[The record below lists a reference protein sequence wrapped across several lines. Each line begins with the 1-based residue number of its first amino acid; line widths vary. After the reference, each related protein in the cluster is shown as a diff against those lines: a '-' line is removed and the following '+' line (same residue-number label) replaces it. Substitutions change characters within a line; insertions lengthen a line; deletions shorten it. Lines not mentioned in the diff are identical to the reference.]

1 VIASPPLLQ
10 PPPCNHPKQ
19 IRHQFPDVAITC
31 ILIPSVGSSLI
42 ETPESDKHLDGGKT
56 MAQDRLTTLGSGGS
70 IAWAILLIGF
80 GFLAIAL
87 PLGTSLGVILVVSWL
102 IILSGGFQFIHAFQS
117 KGAGSIA
124 WKLLVAVV
132 YLIAGLYFLLHP
144 LLGLASF
151 TLALAFFFVAEGVVD
166 LIAYFQNSSAAGS
179 GWILLDG
186 IVTLLLGILV
196 WRHWPSTSGWVI
208 GTLVGISML
217 MTGTTRLML
226 SLAARRFLSISD
238 RRQVIDNAA

>member
-1 VIASPPLLQ
+1 MV
-10 PPPCNHPKQ
+10 
-19 IRHQFPDVAITC
+19 
-31 ILIPSVGSSLI
+31 
-42 ETPESDKHLDGGKT
+42 
-56 MAQDRLTTLGSGGS
+56 QDRLATLGSGGS
-70 IAWAILLIGF
+70 IAWAILLIVF

-87 PLGTSLGVILVVSWL
+87 PLGTSLGVVLVVAWL

-117 KGAGSIA
+117 QGAGSIA

-132 YLIAGLYFLLHP
+132 YLIAGIYFLTHP

-166 LIAYFQNSSAAGS
+166 LIAYFQNRSAEGS
-179 GWILLDG
+179 GWILFDG
-186 IVTLLLGILV
+186 IVTLILGILV

-226 SLAARRFLSISD
+226 SLAARRLRSVSD
-238 RRQVIDNAA
+238 KGRIIGKVA

>member
-1 VIASPPLLQ
+1 MV
-10 PPPCNHPKQ
+10 
-19 IRHQFPDVAITC
+19 
-31 ILIPSVGSSLI
+31 
-42 ETPESDKHLDGGKT
+42 
-56 MAQDRLTTLGSGGS
+56 QDRLATLGSGGS
-70 IAWAILLIGF
+70 IAWAILLIVF

-87 PLGTSLGVILVVSWL
+87 PLGTSLGVVLVVAWL

-117 KGAGSIA
+117 QGAGSIA

-132 YLIAGLYFLLHP
+132 YLIAGIYFLTHP

-166 LIAYFQNSSAAGS
+166 LIAYFQNRSAEGS
-179 GWILLDG
+179 GWILFDG
-186 IVTLLLGILV
+186 IVTLILGILV

-226 SLAARRFLSISD
+226 SLAARRLRGLSEKGRIIGK
-238 RRQVIDNAA
+238 VA

>member
-1 VIASPPLLQ
+1 MV
-10 PPPCNHPKQ
+10 
-19 IRHQFPDVAITC
+19 
-31 ILIPSVGSSLI
+31 
-42 ETPESDKHLDGGKT
+42 
-56 MAQDRLTTLGSGGS
+56 QDRLATLGSGGS
-70 IAWAILLIGF
+70 IVWAILLIVF

-87 PLGTSLGVILVVSWL
+87 PLGTSLGVVLVVAWL

-117 KGAGSIA
+117 QGAGSIA

-132 YLIAGLYFLLHP
+132 YLIAGIYFLTHP

-166 LIAYFQNSSAAGS
+166 LIAYFQNRSAEGS
-179 GWILLDG
+179 GWILFDG
-186 IVTLLLGILV
+186 IVTLILGILV

-226 SLAARRFLSISD
+226 SLAARRLRGLSEKGRIIGK
-238 RRQVIDNAA
+238 VA